1 MLGRDAKDAIG
12 QLVSAVLSSKPLVEG
27 IGAPVR
33 VVPFFSAGD
42 SCGDWSVGQRK
53 AVRRL
58 FDRIIQRAGV
68 DGLVLSYDE
77 SFDGLEVFER
87 VLSERLAL
95 GDRMTVVGV
104 VPADRLGEVESVVAD
119 TVANSFDAFARTAR
133 ATSFDGMSLNVY
145 DAGEGDETV
154 VLVPACGMPAVLTE
168 SWVRFLARD
177 RRVLTWET
185 RGLFGAA
192 GQPDDFAVNTEAQA
206 ADLLAVMDHYGVP
219 SAHVVGLCG
228 GAVIAL
234 AAAALRP
241 AGVRS
246 LSLWHG
252 SYGFGAD
259 GPMTKHEQGMV
270 ELMATAARDRAAA
283 RAVHAAF
290 CQAMLTNTPADVA
303 NLVLYPYASPE
314 SLYRYCRLNSSLA
327 TTDVGRYLAEVTQPA
342 LVVTSGDD
350 HTAHPGASERVASG
364 LSNGE
369 LLMREHGDHISVF
382 RADDTVLRTATDFMA
397 QSAVRS
403 V

>member
-1 MLGRDAKDAIG
+1 MPYFR
-12 QLVSAVLSSKPLVEG
+12 
-27 IGAPVR
+27 
-33 VVPFFSAGD
+33 AGD
-42 SCGDWSVGQRK
+42 SCGDWSVGHRK

-58 FDRIIQRAGV
+58 FDRITQRAGV

-87 VLSERLAL
+87 VLSERLAI
-95 GDRMTVVGV
+95 GDHMTVVGV
-104 VPADRLGEVESVVAD
+104 VPADRLGEVDAVVAE
-119 TVANSFDAFARTAR
+119 TVRNSFDAFARKAR

-145 DAGEGDETV
+145 DAGEGAETV

-192 GQPDDFAVNTEAQA
+192 SQPGDFAVDSTAQA
-206 ADLLAVMDHYGVP
+206 ADLLAVMRHYGV
-219 SAHVVGLCG
+219 SNAHIVGLCG

-234 AAAALRP
+234 MAAALRP

-252 SYGFGAD
+252 SYGFGD
-259 GPMTKHEQGMV
+259 NGPMTEHEKGMV
-270 ELMATAARDRAAA
+270 ELMATAARDRSAA

-327 TTDVGRYLAEVTQPA
+327 TTDVGRYLAEVTQPT
-342 LVVTSGDD
+342 LVVTSRDD
-350 HTAHPGASERVASG
+350 RTAHPAASERVAAG
-364 LSNGE
+364 LPNSE
-369 LLMREHGDHISVF
+369 LLMREHGDHLSVF
-382 RADDTVLRTATDFMA
+382 RADHSVLRTAVDFMA
-397 QSAVRS
+397 QSAAQAV
-403 V
+403 